1 MINHLDVFY
10 DRRSDKTYYADVVTP
25 EVSILRPIEIQ
36 SLSNP
41 LSQNGGCMIS
51 RRQSGLS
58 DCKMVCSDLKKLTPV
73 NDLGEPDYSNAP
85 FIKIGILQGEQCKSF
100 FENRPA
106 LDYARKLRAKI
117 REEQAK
123 QENQEQK
130 NFDKEVSGRKVFE
143 HPSGAKIIIG
153 QVNLPAE
160 LFKNNN
166 PTVAPSATNPSKKSS
181 SGNAPK
187 KKPVKKPKSKGR
199 KPASNTE
206 KLGPTG
212 PTKPKK

>member
-36 SLSNP
+36 SLNNP

-106 LDYARKLRAKI
+106 LDYARKLRSKF
-117 REEQAK
+117 REEQAQK
-123 QENQEQK
+123 ENQEQK
-130 NFDKEVSGRKVFE
+130 SFDKEVSERKVFE
-143 HPSGAKIIIG
+143 HPSGAKIFVEKTNI
-153 QVNLPAE
+153 PAE
-160 LFKNNN
+160 LFKNDK
-166 PTVAPSATNPSKKSS
+166 PTVAPSATNPTAKTSIS
-181 SGNAPK
+181 NAPK
-187 KKPVKKPKSKGR
+187 KKQVKKPKSKGR
-199 KPASNTE
+199 KPASKNGEIRTNRAN
-206 KLGPTG
+206 
-212 PTKPKK
+212 

>member
-25 EVSILRPIEIQ
+25 EVSILRPIEIY

-51 RRQSGLS
+51 RRQGGLS
-58 DCKMVCSDLKKLTPV
+58 DCKMVCTDLKKLTPV

-100 FENRPA
+100 FENRPVM
-106 LDYARKLRAKI
+106 DYARKLRSKF
-117 REEQAK
+117 REEQAQK
-123 QENQEQK
+123 ENQEQK
-130 NFDKEVSGRKVFE
+130 SFDKEVSERKVFE
-143 HPSGAKIIIG
+143 HPSGAKIVVEQFNIPVG
-153 QVNLPAE
+153 E
-160 LFKNNN
+160 LFEKHNSTKK
-166 PTVAPSATNPSKKSS
+166 PTATNPTAKTSS
-181 SGNAPK
+181 SKAPK
-187 KKPVKKPKSKGR
+187 KKPVKPKSKGR
-199 KPASNTE
+199 KPASNAE

-212 PTKPKK
+212 PTKSKK